1 MYKKRQI
8 DKKQALS
15 KVQYICSKQEK
26 CCYDIRKKLR
36 EWNISSTD
44 QDEIIDS
51 LLDDKFIDENR
62 YTPLF
67 VRDKFRFNKW
77 GRIKITHHLKQK
89 QIASR
94 IISEALE
101 QIDEQEYYEVL
112 SDLLNAK
119 IKSVKEEDPYQL
131 KAKLLRFAQGRG
143 FENQLSISII
153 DNIIS
158 NNN

>member
-153 DNIIS
+153 DDIIS